1 MTLQA
6 ALGVYIALGIVGML
20 IGIGADGPRGLGA
33 TAAAWALGLITFV
46 RPPRRPRV
54 AEIAISP
61 KISRDRNIWL
71 GAMPFRMTAVLLA
84 AAVLYGSLG
93 SRLGLGFW
101 FALIVFYLVGLSL
114 SVAWTVSELHR
125 SD

>member
-6 ALGVYIALGIVGML
+6 ALGWYLALGIIGLLVGV
-20 IGIGADGPRGLGA
+20 GADGPRGLGA
-33 TAAAWALGLITFV
+33 TAAGWALGLITFI

-84 AAVLYGSLG
+84 AALLYSWLG

-101 FALIVFYLVGLSL
+101 FALIGFYLVGLAL

>member
-1 MTLQA
+1 MTLHA
-6 ALGVYIALGIVGML
+6 ALGLYLALGIVGML

-33 TAAAWALGLITFV
+33 TAAAWALGLITFI

-61 KISRDRNIWL
+61 KISRDRNLWL

-84 AAVLYGSLG
+84 AAMLYSWFG
-93 SRLGLGFW
+93 SRLGMGFW
-101 FALIVFYLVGLSL
+101 FALIGFYLAGLAL

-125 SD
+125 GD